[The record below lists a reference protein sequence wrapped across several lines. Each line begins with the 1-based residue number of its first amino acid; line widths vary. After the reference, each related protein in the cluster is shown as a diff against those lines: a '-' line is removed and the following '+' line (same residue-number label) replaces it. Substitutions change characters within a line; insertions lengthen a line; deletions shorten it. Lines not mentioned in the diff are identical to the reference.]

1 MTMNNTPQSL
11 HSRMTRT
18 MGCYQDLKICYNY
31 NIFNSFNVESN
42 IYKVVVGIQTHANTI
57 LISEHLCNTVCTPTL
72 AHHFNHVAALG
83 ECTPQNICK
92 HPPRNSCSK
101 ESSMSQSLT
110 TDCCIIVRWK
120 LWLGISFLI
129 QGIPDIGWGNQL
141 QRPSGLLTI
150 VLL

>member
-57 LISEHLCNTVCTPTL
+57 LISEHLCNTVCTP
-72 AHHFNHVAALG
+72 
-83 ECTPQNICK
+83 
-92 HPPRNSCSK
+92 
-101 ESSMSQSLT
+101 
-110 TDCCIIVRWK
+110 W
-120 LWLGISFLI
+120 
-129 QGIPDIGWGNQL
+129 
-141 QRPSGLLTI
+141 LTI
-150 VLL
+150 LITLLHWVNARRKIFANIRLEIHAPKKVP